1 MDLCNIN
8 EIKALLARH
17 GFHFSKAKGQ
27 NFLTQNWVPREIVAR
42 AGIDETCAALEVGPG
57 IGPLTQELCR
67 SAKKVIAIEVDRS
80 LQPVLAETMAG
91 NENLEI
97 IFGDVLKT
105 DIRALVAEEFA
116 GLRPVACAN
125 LPYYITTPILAAL
138 LESRAFESITVMVQK
153 EVAQRIAAPAG
164 KGDYGAFSVFCQ
176 YYAVP
181 ELLFG
186 KVVRVIDQPGLSLKT
201 PFVQST
207 STLPKTEMLYDL
219 AASDVITSDKKSMV
233 ADSFVLWRIVDPL
246 KFIQTL
252 SGSVSGAEARLDQAV
267 YNSLKTVI
275 SSMKQEDVISGR
287 DGELAARITEHVN
300 DTTEFRDYGIE
311 VLAIETKRI
320 DLPDENK
327 AAVYE
332 RMISERGNIAASY
345 EAQGNAEAKRIR
357 NEADKTVDITI
368 SEANS
373 QSEKLKAAGEA
384 EYMRILSEA
393 YDTPEEAD
401 FYEFMR
407 ALDMAQ
413 KALVGGNK
421 TLVVSSDS
429 PIAKIFSG
437 QWGQAE

>member
-1 MDLCNIN
+1 MK
-8 EIKALLARH
+8 KALKIA
-17 GFHFSKAKGQ
+17 
-27 NFLTQNWVPREIVAR
+27 VPV
-42 AGIDETCAALEVGPG
+42 
-57 IGPLTQELCR
+57 
-67 SAKKVIAIEVDRS
+67 
-80 LQPVLAETMAG
+80 VLA
-91 NENLEI
+91 L
-97 IFGDVLKT
+97 
-105 DIRALVAEEFA
+105 ALV
-116 GLRPVACAN
+116 V
-125 LPYYITTPILAAL
+125 ILAGSL
-138 LESRAFESITVMVQK
+138 VVTQPNEYTIIKQF
-153 EVAQRIAAPAG
+153 
-164 KGDYGAFSVFCQ
+164 GA
-176 YYAVP
+176 
-181 ELLFG
+181 
-186 KVVRVIDQPGLSLKT
+186 VVNIIDQPGLSLKT
-201 PFVQST
+201 PFVQSA

-233 ADSFVLWRIVDPL
+233 ADSFVLWKITDPL

-252 SGSVSGAEARLDQAV
+252 SGSVANAESRINAVV

-275 SSMKQEDVISGR
+275 SSMKQEAVISGR
-287 DGELAARITEHVN
+287 DGELAAAIMEN
-300 DTTEFRDYGIE
+300 FEQNFDDYGLT

-384 EYMRILSEA
+384 EYMRILSEV